1 MESETPDEA
10 PAAATAGLPAAVMT
24 VGTMVLLILGTV
36 ALFGESAEDG
46 PLQVAMMFGLAA
58 AMVIA
63 KAGGSSAED
72 LAKAIRS
79 SIDSAL
85 GTVFVLLAVG
95 ALIGSLFLSGTIA
108 TVVYY
113 GAQFGTPQILYILVF
128 VLSSAL
134 SLAIGSSFTTMAAV
148 GLPFVALAPSMGV
161 SPVVTAGAAVSGAL
175 FGDSLSRISDTFLLT
190 ASVVGVD
197 PSVHR
202 RALRVLLTPGWI
214 LSAGVFVVLGVR
226 DGGRGDFDA
235 SSVQAAIE
243 SQFTVSPIAIVPLI
257 VVLGLSARTTGFLS
271 LMAGA
276 GSAVLVAAFLQR
288 DLMAQVA
295 TQTASGS
302 FGEWATASLIA
313 MGGGFALASGTDA
326 LDTTF
331 SGGGVLSMLP
341 TVWLILVAAAFG
353 ALVSSTG
360 MIDRLLAPLLSW
372 ATGTFRLIVAA
383 AATSIGMNAA
393 LADPYA
399 SIILSGTT
407 FRDRFKAARL
417 EPYVSSVSVAGS
429 GTIASPLIPW
439 NVNGAFAAGTM
450 GVSTLAYAPYAV
462 LLWVTP
468 LLLLVLGLAVYRRD
482 QLPSEQAADD
492 SYDTTSAALPER
504 RASV

>member
-1 MESETPDEA
+1 MSLITI
-10 PAAATAGLPAAVMT
+10 
-24 VGTMVLLILGTV
+24 GTMVLLILGTV
-36 ALFGESAEDG
+36 VLFGETAEDG
-46 PLQVAMMFGLAA
+46 PLQAAMTFGLAA

-63 KAGGSSAED
+63 KVGGNSAES
-72 LAKAIRS
+72 LAAAIRS

-113 GAQFGTPQILYILVF
+113 GAQFGTPQILYILVL
-128 VLSSAL
+128 VLATVL
-134 SLAIGSSFTTMAAV
+134 ALAIGSSFTTIAAV

-161 SPVVTAGAAVSGAL
+161 SPVVTAGAAVSGAM

-190 ASVVGVD
+190 ASVVGVK
-197 PSVHR
+197 PSDHR
-202 RALRVLLTPGWI
+202 RALRVLLAPGWV
-214 LSAGVFVVLGVR
+214 LSAVVFVVLGVR
-226 DGGRGDFDA
+226 HGGQGDFDA

-257 VVLGLSARTTGFLS
+257 VVLGLSARTTGFLA

-276 GSAVLVAAFLQR
+276 ASAVVVAAFMQR
-288 DLMAQVA
+288 ELIAQVA
-295 TQTASGS
+295 EKTVSGA
-302 FGEWATASLIA
+302 FGEWATASLVA
-313 MGGGFALASGTDA
+313 MGEGFALDSGTDA

-353 ALVSSTG
+353 ALVTSTG
-360 MIDRLLAPLLSW
+360 MLDRLLAPLLQW
-372 ATGTFRLIVAA
+372 ATGAFRLIVAA

-417 EPYVSSVSVAGS
+417 EPSVASVSVAGS

-439 NVNGAFAAGTM
+439 NVNGAFAAGTL
-450 GVSTLAYAPYAV
+450 GVATFAYAQYAV

-492 SYDTTSAALPER
+492 SYQAASVDLPER
-504 RASV
+504 RTSV